1 MARMVKFSVM
11 AAVLGSIVLGGWTGG
26 IMAADQAGPKLEGC
40 KIAMIIAYRDF
51 RDEEFKAPQKV
62 FTDEG
67 AAVTV
72 FSSKTGKAY
81 GMLGATVPVDQAI
94 ADLKVDEFDA
104 VVFVGGAGVK
114 DEYWNNAAAQA
125 IAKQAVEKDKVLGAI
140 CIAPVVLANAG
151 VLEGKQCTVWSD
163 VSGEVKKKGGQ
174 VAGKPVVVDGKIVTG
189 NGPDASK
196 AFALAVVDVLAGA
209 KQP

>member
-1 MARMVKFSVM
+1 MARMVKLALIAV
-11 AAVLGSIVLGGWTGG
+11 VLGAIVLGGWATDV
-26 IMAADQAGPKLEGC
+26 MAADQAAGAKLAGR
-40 KIAMIIAYRDF
+40 KIAMVIAYRDF
-51 RDEEFKAPQKV
+51 RDEEFKVPQKV

-81 GMLGATVPVDQAI
+81 GMLGAQVPVDQAI
-94 ADLKVDEFDA
+94 GDLKVDEYDA

-114 DEYWNNAAAQA
+114 DEYWNNATAQA
-125 IAKQAVEKDKVLGAI
+125 IAKQAVEKGKVLGAI

-174 VAGKPVVVDGKIVTG
+174 YAGKPVVVDGKIVTG
-189 NGPDASK
+189 NGPEASK
-196 AFALAVVDVLAGA
+196 PFALAVVDALAGA
-209 KQP
+209 K